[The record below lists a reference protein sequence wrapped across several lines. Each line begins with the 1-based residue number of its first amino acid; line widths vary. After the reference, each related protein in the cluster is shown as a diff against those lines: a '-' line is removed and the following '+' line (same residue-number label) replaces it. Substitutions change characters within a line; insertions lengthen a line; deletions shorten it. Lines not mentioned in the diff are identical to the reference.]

1 MDVVASGI
9 AISAYDRG
17 VTANASIYLVD
28 LRRLSVPDS
37 LLESVLIPEERERA
51 NRFRRAEDRRRY
63 LVGRSLIRGQLGEA
77 LGTHPETVE
86 LRFGDQGKPFVS
98 EGPAFN
104 LSHSGDYVLA
114 GFTDQGRIGV
124 YVEQHSTNPDID
136 ALMRRCFS
144 DWEIERVAPLDAA
157 ERRAAFF
164 RIWARKEALLK
175 ALGGGLSIELK
186 SASFDPASMNENTLR
201 ALDLPAEDMHEWSV
215 LPLEISAQAA
225 GAVALDR
232 AAFDFELHRI
242 CDADL
247 KNVIRALAT

>member
-1 MDVVASGI
+1 MDAVASAI

-17 VTANASIYLVD
+17 VTAHANLYLVD
-28 LRRLSVPDS
+28 LRRLSLSDS
-37 LLESVLIPEERERA
+37 QLESVLLPEERERA
-51 NRFRRAEDRRRY
+51 ARFRRDRDRRRY
-63 LVGRSLIRGQLGEA
+63 LVGRSLIRGLLAQALEVPPEA
-77 LGTHPETVE
+77 VE
-86 LRFGDQGKPFVS
+86 LEFGDQGKPFVRT
-98 EGPAFN
+98 GPSFN

-114 GFTDQGRIGV
+114 GFTQRGRIGV
-124 YVEQHSTNPDID
+124 DVEQHRTQLDLD
-136 ALMRRCFS
+136 VLMQRCFS
-144 DWEIERVAPLDAA
+144 DWEIERVAPLDAN

-186 SASFDPASMNENTLR
+186 SASFDPFVVRDNTLR
-201 ALDLPAEDMHEWSV
+201 ALELSEEDVGEWTV
-215 LPLEISAQAA
+215 LPLEIGAEAA

-232 AAFDFELHRI
+232 RSFDYALQTI